1 LPHSLSLSPSLSPS
15 LPLSLSPSP
24 SLSLSLLSQVVS
36 TVFQDEATKKFAT
49 KEKIITIVAKRAYAK
64 SQKKDDKEKGKG
76 KDEKEGEGSLGEKKG
91 KELAVEEIG
100 GIKLNL
106 IEYAN
111 ATEKPVTEVSLSLS
125 LSPPSLSLSSS
136 SLSF

>member
-1 LPHSLSLSPSLSPS
+1 M
-15 LPLSLSPSP
+15 
-24 SLSLSLLSQVVS
+24 
-36 TVFQDEATKKFAT
+36 
-49 KEKIITIVAKRAYAK
+49 AKRAYAK